1 MIFLYLPSKTFFF
14 EGQFSLGSDEGS
26 VSLEDLCL
34 CVHLVLPASLPSQ
47 VPRVGKLM
55 CRLHTQKCEQKLSS
69 TFSCQTHFEVV
80 LNGLTTLDLVGQH
93 ALHGLPEDVLEHLKV
108 QEIMRWVGVYIV
120 LEEDQGLVLP
130 LNSVEIARNVNVLTA
145 RDHHF
150 PAQQYLPGHSGF
162 QVVALEMVAT
172 IELQDLPFC
181 QLWQLPWKFNP
192 YIYIFFSCLI
202 ALAGTLVQW

>member
-1 MIFLYLPSKTFFF
+1 MCSPSTSSQPSKSGASGRQTYVQTSHTKVWAEIIIYFFLSNTLW
-14 EGQFSLGSDEGS
+14 GGLKWLD
-26 VSLEDLCL
+26 
-34 CVHLVLPASLPSQ
+34 
-47 VPRVGKLM
+47 
-55 CRLHTQKCEQKLSS
+55 HTW
-69 TFSCQTHFEVV
+69 SCGT
-80 LNGLTTLDLVGQH
+80 
-93 ALHGLPEDVLEHLKV
+93 ACIAPEDVLEHLKV
-108 QEIMRWVGVYIV
+108 QEIMRRVGVYIV

-145 RDHHF
+145 CDHHF

-192 YIYIFFSCLI
+192 YIYIFFFLSYCI
-202 ALAGTLVQW
+202 SWNPSAMVRTDTLVSNLRGKTFNMSWL